1 MSEEHRRIMK
11 MFAEKKISLEEA
23 ERLLEAI
30 SESSGE
36 SQSGTES
43 TAKTT
48 SKSEPKY
55 LRIEIEPKDSGRGRD
70 RVNIKVPLLLVKAG
84 MKLGSILPGE
94 AGEKI
99 NSALGKKG
107 INIDVRS
114 LNPDSLN
121 EVLNALKEMSIDV
134 DDEKETVR
142 IYCE

>member
-1 MSEEHRRIMK
+1 
-11 MFAEKKISLEEA
+11 
-23 ERLLEAI
+23 
-30 SESSGE
+30 
-36 SQSGTES
+36 
-43 TAKTT
+43 
-48 SKSEPKY
+48 
-55 LRIEIEPKDSGRGRD
+55 
-70 RVNIKVPLLLVKAG
+70 